1 MIIISD
7 LPYHVR
13 PATLADV
20 AVLVRQR
27 IAMFT
32 DMGRS
37 FDAVEV
43 DRAFRAWLVDMMS
56 AHVYY
61 AWLVEDTD
69 TGAIVA
75 GGGLSILPWPPGP
88 GYMLDRL
95 AFVYNV
101 YVEPAHRRRGLARRV
116 METIHGFCRAN
127 GILSIALNASIDGR
141 PLYEALGYQA
151 TPSPMMFFAVPS
163 DQ

>member
-1 MIIISD
+1 

-32 DMGRS
+32 DMGRT
-37 FDAVEV
+37 FDAADV
-43 DRAFRAWLVDMMS
+43 DRAFRTWLVDMMA

-61 AWLVEDTD
+61 AWLVEDSES
-69 TGAIVA
+69 GAIVA
-75 GGGLSILPWPPGP
+75 GGGLSVLPWPPGP
-88 GYMLDRL
+88 AYLIDRL

-101 YVEPAHRRRGLARRV
+101 YVEPAHRRQGLARQV
-116 METIHGFCRAN
+116 METIHEFCRTN
-127 GILSIALNASIDGR
+127 GIRSVALNASEDGR
-141 PLYEALGYQA
+141 PLYEALGYQV
-151 TPSPMMFFAVPS
+151 TPSPMMFFAVAS

>member
-1 MIIISD
+1 
-7 LPYHVR
+7 LPYLIR

-32 DMGRS
+32 DMGRT
-37 FDAVEV
+37 FDTAEI
-43 DRAFRAWLVDMMS
+43 DRAFRTWLVDMMT

-61 AWLVEDTD
+61 AWLVEETD

-75 GGGLSILPWPPGP
+75 GGGLSVLPWPPGP
-88 GYMLDRL
+88 SYPIDRL

-101 YVEPAHRRRGLARRV
+101 YVEPTHRRRGLARRV
-116 METIHGFCRAN
+116 MEAIHEFCRAH
-127 GILSIALNASIDGR
+127 GIRSIALNASEDGR
-141 PLYEALGYQA
+141 PLYEALGYQVTA
-151 TPSPMMFFAVPS
+151 SPMMFFAVAS

>member
-1 MIIISD
+1 
-7 LPYHVR
+7 LPYNIR

-20 AVLVRQR
+20 AVLVRHR

-32 DMGRS
+32 DMGRT
-37 FDAVEV
+37 FDTAEV
-43 DRAFRAWLVDMMS
+43 DRAFRTWLVDMIT

-61 AWLVEDTD
+61 AWLVEERETA
-69 TGAIVA
+69 AIVA
-75 GGGLSILPWPPGP
+75 GGGLSVLPWPPGP
-88 GYMLDRL
+88 SYPIDRL

-101 YVEPAHRRRGLARRV
+101 YVEPSHRRRGLARLV
-116 METIHGFCRAN
+116 MEEIHAFCRSH
-127 GILSIALNASIDGR
+127 GIRSVALNASEDGR
-141 PLYEALGYQA
+141 PLYEALGYQV